1 MNFLKPKFWHKKF
14 SILSIV
20 TWPISV
26 IFYIIVLIRKK
37 YSSPQKF
44 NIPIICIGNI
54 YIGGTGK
61 TPLSI
66 FISNQLKHK
75 KKSVIIKK
83 FYKEHDDENRLIKA
97 NTSHLILN
105 KKRIEAIREAQKKK
119 FDLAILDDG
128 FQDYSFFKDLNILC
142 FNSKQLVGNNLLF
155 PSGPLRDKFSSL
167 KNAQIV
173 VINGKKNNNFEK
185 KILDISKNINIFY
198 TKYIPSNIKQFQ
210 NKKLLA
216 FAGIGN
222 PENFFDILKESN
234 LNVQKTLSFPD
245 HYKFNKIEI
254 QNIIDDSVKNNL
266 QIITTE
272 KDYYR
277 IKDYE
282 FKTIE
287 YLKLEIQ
294 MLDKNR
300 FINRI
305 LNCL

>member
-1 MNFLKPKFWHKKF
+1 M
-14 SILSIV
+14 
-20 TWPISV
+20 
-26 IFYIIVLIRKK
+26 
-37 YSSPQKF
+37 
-44 NIPIICIGNI
+44 
-54 YIGGTGK
+54 
-61 TPLSI
+61 
-66 FISNQLKHK
+66 
-75 KKSVIIKK
+75 
-83 FYKEHDDENRLIKA
+83 
-97 NTSHLILN
+97 
-105 KKRIEAIREAQKKK
+105 
-119 FDLAILDDG
+119 
-128 FQDYSFFKDLNILC
+128 
-142 FNSKQLVGNNLLF
+142 
-155 PSGPLRDKFSSL
+155 
-167 KNAQIV
+167 
-173 VINGKKNNNFEK
+173 
-185 KILDISKNINIFY
+185 
-198 TKYIPSNIKQFQ
+198 
-210 NKKLLA
+210 
-216 FAGIGN
+216 
-222 PENFFDILKESN
+222 KESN

>member
-119 FDLAILDDG
+119 I
-128 FQDYSFFKDLNILC
+128 
-142 FNSKQLVGNNLLF
+142 
-155 PSGPLRDKFSSL
+155 
-167 KNAQIV
+167 
-173 VINGKKNNNFEK
+173 
-185 KILDISKNINIFY
+185 
-198 TKYIPSNIKQFQ
+198 
-210 NKKLLA
+210 
-216 FAGIGN
+216 
-222 PENFFDILKESN
+222 
-234 LNVQKTLSFPD
+234 
-245 HYKFNKIEI
+245 
-254 QNIIDDSVKNNL
+254 
-266 QIITTE
+266 
-272 KDYYR
+272 
-277 IKDYE
+277 
-282 FKTIE
+282 
-287 YLKLEIQ
+287 
-294 MLDKNR
+294 
-300 FINRI
+300 
-305 LNCL
+305 